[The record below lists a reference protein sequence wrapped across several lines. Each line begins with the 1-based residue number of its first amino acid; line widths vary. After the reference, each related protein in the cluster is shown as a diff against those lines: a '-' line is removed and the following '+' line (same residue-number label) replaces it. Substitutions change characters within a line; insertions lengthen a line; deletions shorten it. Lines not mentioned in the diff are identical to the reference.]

1 MQYMEQLVICTLVAS
16 SDTHFGQLKHP
27 ALNHAA
33 TFDQLVLPLLNVL
46 ALKRRT
52 LWSPRQP

>member
-52 LWSPRQP
+52 L